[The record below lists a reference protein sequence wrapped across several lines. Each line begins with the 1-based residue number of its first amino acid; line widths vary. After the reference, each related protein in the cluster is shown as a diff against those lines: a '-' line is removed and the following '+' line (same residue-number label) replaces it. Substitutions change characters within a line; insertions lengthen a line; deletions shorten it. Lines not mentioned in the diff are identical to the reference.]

1 MANQFPS
8 SSTSINS
15 NGEKIVTTFSYGSPV
30 VAKTA
35 AYTVLPSDS
44 GTVFTTRGA
53 GVTVAFTLPAV
64 AQSGLQYTF
73 IAVAAQSM
81 TVASVATI
89 KGAPSFTG
97 TTITVA
103 GATGSVQ
110 YTRVTVL
117 ADGTVWLIT
126 DIQGTAT
133 VG

>member
-1 MANQFPS
+1 MANQYPS
-8 SSTSINS
+8 KSVATSSDGS
-15 NGEKIVTTFSYGSPV
+15 VLTTVFSYGSPI

-53 GVTVAFTLPAV
+53 GGAVAFTLPAV

-81 TVASVATI
+81 TVTSVATI
-89 KGAPSFTG
+89 KGSPSFTG

-103 GATGSVQ
+103 AGTASVQ
-110 YTRVTVL
+110 YTRVTVVG
-117 ADGTVWLIT
+117 DGTNWLIT

-133 VG
+133 VA